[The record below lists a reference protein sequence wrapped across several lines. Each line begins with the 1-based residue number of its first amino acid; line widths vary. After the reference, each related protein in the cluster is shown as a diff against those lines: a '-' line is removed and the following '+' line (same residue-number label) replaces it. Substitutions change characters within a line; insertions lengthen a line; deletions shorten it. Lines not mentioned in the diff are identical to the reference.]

1 MAQVLK
7 DEIRQCILDS
17 ALEEFFIHGYV
28 RTTIRDIAGR
38 AGIPA
43 GLIYSEFIS
52 SIILFRVQMKN

>member
-17 ALEEFFIHGYV
+17 ALEEFFTHGYV

-43 GLIYSEFIS
+43 GLIYSLSLIH
-52 SIILFRVQMKN
+52 I